1 MQVRLSFLALLSFSI
16 FALLLLHSCRTT
28 EPSSTERLAPF
39 LYTVDATQPE
49 REEFVITLSFARLSF
64 HDEEIFSLPA
74 WAPGAYQLTQYGK
87 YLRNLVAF
95 DHHGKPLNV
104 VRLDTNSWKIF
115 PAKALAKIQYH
126 IRNMRRP
133 DLLYPETTE
142 LNSQRGYFN
151 GTNVFGYLQ
160 GYKDLPCVVHY
171 RLPEGWQMASAI
183 ETAPNSLTAYAK
195 DYDELVDAPVIIGN
209 FYRHDFS
216 ILDKPHSIII
226 DADSPP
232 KPDSLI
238 ALIYE
243 IVLAH
248 HRFFGE
254 LPYSKYLFI
263 FRLVRPTFFSQFGAL
278 EHRNSSVYYMPLFD
292 WDNVRHDQIA
302 TTISH
307 EFFHLW
313 NPKRI
318 HSHLLSP
325 FDYQRPIQT
334 STIWFVEG
342 MTDYY
347 AELLMVKGG
356 VLSCSVFLQNMLQRI
371 HLLQTPF
378 GSSRESL
385 VSLSRRLAH
394 IEDASDMFPFYIK
407 GTLVAMLLDIYLRT
421 HHPQQ
426 HGTDELLLKLNAE
439 YGKPQKPYHDDSL
452 AFVLSRLAEVDILP
466 FYARYIAGRDTL
478 PLQTY
483 FAKAGLHYGK
493 RKAMIPQMGYFIQPD
508 SNGALKVTSV
518 LPESAAERMGLKPN
532 DEILAIDDADT
543 SRSSLLLE
551 KILSLKGLKA
561 GAPTRLTIKRNNK
574 TLTLTGKVGA
584 QRRIVDVLEPSDTA
598 TPAEKSIREK
608 MFSFN

>member
-1 MQVRLSFLALLSFSI
+1 MPARLFSLVLLPVMISAVFLLQ
-16 FALLLLHSCRTT
+16 SCRTSP
-28 EPSSTERLAPF
+28 PSRADRAPHV
-39 LYTVDATQPE
+39 LYTIDATQPE
-49 REEFVITLSFARLSF
+49 QGEFVITLSFERLSF

-87 YLRNLVAF
+87 YLRHLVAL
-95 DHHGKPLNV
+95 DRYGKPLHT

-115 PAKALAKIQYH
+115 PAKELAQIQYRIQQMH
-126 IRNMRRP
+126 RP

-183 ETAPNSLTAYAK
+183 ETAPNSLSAYAK
-195 DYDELVDAPVIIGN
+195 DYDELVDAPVILGK
-209 FYRHDFS
+209 FHRYDFS
-216 ILDKPHSIII
+216 ILHKPHSVII

-238 ALIYE
+238 ALIHE

-248 HRFFGE
+248 YRFFGE

-292 WDNVRHDQIA
+292 WDKVRHDQIA

-318 HSHLLSP
+318 HSHLLGP

-378 GSSRESL
+378 GGGQESL

-407 GTLVAMLLDIYLRT
+407 GTVVAMLLDIYLRM
-421 HHPQQ
+421 HHPHQ

-452 AFVLSRLAEVDILP
+452 AFVLSRLADVDILP

-483 FAKAGLHYGK
+483 LAKAGLHYGK

-508 SNGALKVTSV
+508 SNGALKVASV
-518 LPESAAERMGLKPN
+518 LPESPAERMGLKPN

-543 SRSSLLLE
+543 SRASLLLE

-561 GAPTRLTIKRNNK
+561 GAPTRLTVKRKNK

-584 QRRIVDVLEPSDTA
+584 QRSIVDVLELNDTA